1 MSRTVLAHLRPDLLV
16 RLGAPVVIQGPTL
29 LEPCDLFTL
38 VLDVTADPGG
48 YLLALPPTF
57 ANPAI
62 SAPVGNQVV
71 LSLLY
76 TLAAV
81 RGASSIFAQQ
91 RDHDRRQLPRHRCDG
106 DGQVDVG
113 RVRAEA
119 GRLLPLW
126 QTWDPTTKTCVS
138 TGVVLTTPGPGGAVG
153 GAWPAAGASAQGLH
167 RVKGTRGRTLV
178 EASGALPAAYLG
190 MTPAGM
196 QAILNASFPGQ
207 YSNVAVVYPTATSLQ
222 VDYDYCGPTATVPS
236 PGSVT
241 DGAVTLTSTF
251 SQIGTATWCG
261 SSSMSK
267 GTKIALGVEAGV
279 VAAGAAWAG
288 YRLYKGKSTYPSCSR
303 LGCREVSFG
312 V

>member
-1 MSRTVLAHLRPDLLV
+1 
-16 RLGAPVVIQGPTL
+16 
-29 LEPCDLFTL
+29 
-38 VLDVTADPGG
+38 
-48 YLLALPPTF
+48 
-57 ANPAI
+57 
-62 SAPVGNQVV
+62 VV

-76 TLAAV
+76 TGSQPFAV
-81 RGASSIFAQQ
+81 PAVFSHNNGITTVVNYPVISATVTGKSTSGACA
-91 RDHDRRQLPRHRCDG
+91 PK
-106 DGQVDVG
+106 QVVFCPSG
-113 RVRAEA
+113 K
-119 GRLLPLW
+119 
-126 QTWDPTTKTCVS
+126 TWDPTTKTCVS

-153 GAWPAAGASAQGLH
+153 GAWHGSGGVGAGTFT

-251 SQIGTATWCG
+251 SQIGTATSCG

-267 GTKIALGVEAGV
+267 GTKIALGVGGGV

-288 YRLYKGKSTYPSCSR
+288 YRLYKGKSILPK
-303 LGCREVSFG
+303 L
-312 V
+312 